1 MHFWRLSIAETL
13 NNCIDDVQISL
24 SLKSASVE
32 LASSNRIECSGSTPT
47 RQQDERPRKDG
58 LLGWRCERSLQSWG
72 CLLRGDKGLVN
83 SDVTR
88 EGGTGTCP
96 DVADLG
102 YADVPIVEAWAELP
116 VWPRCVSSSV
126 EEGF

>member
-1 MHFWRLSIAETL
+1 MS
-13 NNCIDDVQISL
+13 VQR
-24 SLKSASVE
+24 E
-32 LASSNRIECSGSTPT
+32 MGY
-47 RQQDERPRKDG
+47 
-58 LLGWRCERSLQSWG
+58 W
-72 CLLRGDKGLVN
+72 VN

-116 VWPRCVSSSV
+116 VWPRCVSSSGDALDRFAV
-126 EEGF
+126 SSGCGRR